1 MQEEVPMSNGIGK
14 QEEDDFGGF
23 TATGKKDKK
32 KGKKGVF
39 DALPEEDP
47 AVIVVPEAETT
58 NGDSWGGWG
67 TASSKKEKDKKKG
80 KKGVIEE
87 VPVEEPTVVV
97 VPEPETAADD
107 SWGGSGSK
115 KDKKKGKKDEQEPL
129 PPPPPPPPPDPVAA
143 AEGEWGTFGSKNK
156 KKGKKGAVEQVSK
169 VEEPVISVLP
179 ELDEDPIGYPEYE
192 PEAASPAV
200 PDTWGSFGN
209 KKDKKKGKKDAME
222 GITKVEDP
230 IAVVVPDVVP
240 EPATTAADHAW
251 GSATTK
257 KDKKKGKKGAVDEI
271 SKLEEPLVVTV
282 PEMETAG
289 PAADDSWTSFG
300 SKKDNKKKGKKGVF
314 EEIPKVEDP
323 PIVVV
328 PDLAPTVMDDEW
340 GMFGSKKDKKKGK
353 NGAFEEHTE
362 LDDPGIVDVP
372 EQESAVDIGWGGWGG
387 ASKTDKK
394 SKKKGIT
401 EVVDVPLTVNEPA
414 PAFEKGGAAVDD
426 DWMNFGTGKK
436 NDEKGRKG
444 AVADSKADEFLPPP
458 PPPPRM
464 VPNPLE
470 DSKSD
475 DWASFGTSKQSKD
488 KKGKKGKVSEAT
500 PVTLAPEP
508 LVAAINEP
516 DVTGVED
523 IWPTEGLSSKDKK
536 KKEKDKAKRLGQD
549 ASIEVVD
556 DPTAMPGT
564 LPDAIVDLD
573 APAEADSWGIWGTGS
588 KKDQKKAGKKSHV
601 FEAPP
606 PAPTPPAQGLTPE
619 PTPPPFSAL
628 DDPEDCEWGTFAPV
642 KTKGKKDIKKEPLI
656 RTTSA
661 SKGATTEV
669 TNPNKKGAGAKEPVD
684 DFFDGLDDVDEDRS
698 AAEVKKESPKEETP
712 AKAVKGFWGSFG
724 STATSKTK
732 TAKDKAKEKEEE
744 KGKSEAQEQIKSD
757 PVLEVVDRTDKKGS
771 KIQKNG
777 KLGKVE
783 SKGSDKSGKV
793 DSPKSDDINALID
806 LMDGDPDLNDDELAD
821 LADSFDKK
829 DDKKSD
835 AWSFWGSSKKPT
847 GKKADEPNQEIGKQT
862 STNQKASLGKPPKEP
877 EPPIDD
883 QPLFPPPPPATAT
896 AMNKSI
902 SAKSK
907 VAGKLSVSEKIK
919 ALEKDK
925 EEKAKPIPPPPPPEP
940 EAPPKA
946 DTPPKKSNSLAKAKP
961 VAASKG
967 AATSKQ
973 KVLSPDPAK
982 DKASKEAVPGSFP
995 FEGADD
1001 DIIDVIDLG
1010 PIDKKASKK
1019 VKRGAEKAK
1028 MDPMI
1033 VDVPAP
1039 PSPPS
1044 PPTPPPEPAAVKPV
1058 KKERARVVRGETASS
1073 WGFWGAAPKKEVK
1086 KEKAVKDDVDG
1097 DSPPAKAKASP
1108 PGLVRS
1114 KSTKT
1119 GTGKETEKS
1128 SSKSS
1133 GSDKATK
1140 PEAKPSKSRGMSFS
1154 QLLMGSPSPART
1166 MSTRRSSNAVPKT
1179 SSRRQSIDVGAVG
1192 LMSPPP
1198 DDKPEV
1204 PAKAAKIM
1212 GMGPGKIDRRPSTK
1226 GKQKLPGK
1234 GPSGYECRLRGSAD
1248 ASTGVVPDPY
1258 AIDDDDLVMVNGDYD
1273 AMVDVPIK
1281 ASSSKKKGPESKAKK
1296 LVGLA
1301 PLGRSNPTP
1310 LAPTAVIPE
1319 RPGQT
1324 WNYLEPLKAN
1334 MNSKPKQFGGATTAT
1349 DDIVMVE
1356 AGPSNDGPEVT
1367 TGSDDLA
1374 FVLPPRE
1381 PAPLKRSMSSAKR
1394 PEKLMGLFGSFRK
1407 SRRASETF
1415 ESPKTKAVYGTDDS
1429 KRLRREDRKVGRS
1442 GRGGNNA
1449 EDFGG
1454 DFLPGGGAFTEPE
1467 EQGATK
1473 HDRGSPRVSR
1483 DSPTKKAREAD
1494 ARAAD
1499 ERRARRREAEK
1510 AEEERR
1516 RAKAREARQNRV
1528 REEEEEEARRRE
1540 EKKARRAARKDR
1552 HAGKTLANDE
1562 TGNRDGEHR
1571 KRHRDKGLS
1580 SGAPSPM
1587 VDERS
1592 PRPRKTERRRSHID
1606 KPVPRYDADEE
1617 ADRRVRREARNTRE
1631 GLNRR
1636 KSAPPVEDYFDPRN
1650 GSRGVRPNDV
1660 VPDVPVYN
1668 APAPLPTHTDP
1679 YLNGANDHT
1688 SSWINSQII
1697 EPPAFP
1703 PVEPTVIE
1711 PAPTGIGRKHDELDD
1726 DDQDVRR
1733 EVRRAHRH
1741 SKYASVTPDGGDGH
1755 RRRKDSRRAERDGI
1769 RSSEGSEGDRYTRR
1783 KSDYAGYE
1791 NGGPVRTFDGRLASA
1806 GPAKRGSWFKK
1817 FANL

>member
-1 MQEEVPMSNGIGK
+1 MSNGIGK
-14 QEEDDFGGF
+14 EEEDDFGSF
-23 TATGKKDKK
+23 TATGRKDKK
-32 KGKKGVF
+32 KGKKGAF

-47 AVIVVPEAETT
+47 AGIVVPEAETT
-58 NGDSWGGWG
+58 NGDSLGGWG

-87 VPVEEPTVVV
+87 VSVEESAVVV
-97 VPEPETAADD
+97 VPESETVADD
-107 SWGGSGSK
+107 SLGGWGSK

-129 PPPPPPPPPDPVAA
+129 PPPPPPLPPDPVAA
-143 AEGEWGTFGSKNK
+143 AEGEWGTFGTKNK

-169 VEEPVISVLP
+169 IEDHVNSVLP

-209 KKDKKKGKKDAME
+209 KKDMKKGKKDAMK

-230 IAVVVPDVVP
+230 IAVVVPEVVP
-240 EPATTAADHAW
+240 EPATTAADDAW
-251 GSATTK
+251 GSASTR
-257 KDKKKGKKGAVDEI
+257 KDKKKGKKGVVEEI
-271 SKLEEPLVVTV
+271 RKVEGPLVVPV
-282 PEMETAG
+282 PEPETAG
-289 PAADDSWTSFG
+289 PATDDLWTSFG
-300 SKKDNKKKGKKGVF
+300 SKKEKKKGKKGV
-314 EEIPKVEDP
+314 EEIAKVEDSP
-323 PIVVV
+323 VVIV

-340 GMFGSKKDKKKGK
+340 GMFGSNKDKKKGK

-362 LDDPGIVDVP
+362 LDDVGIVDVP
-372 EQESAVDIGWGGWGG
+372 EQESAVDIGWGGWSG
-387 ASKTDKK
+387 ASKTDRK

-414 PAFEKGGAAVDD
+414 PAFEKGGATADD
-426 DWMNFGTGKK
+426 DWMNFGTGKI
-436 NDEKGRKG
+436 NDKKGKKG

-458 PPPPRM
+458 PPPPPM
-464 VPNPLE
+464 VPNHPE
-470 DSKSD
+470 DPKSD

-500 PVTLAPEP
+500 PVALAPEP
-508 LVAAINEP
+508 VVAAINEP

-523 IWPTEGLSSKDKK
+523 IWATGGLSSKDKK
-536 KKEKDKAKRLGQD
+536 KREKDKGKRLGQD
-549 ASIEVVD
+549 ASIEVID
-556 DPTAMPGT
+556 EPTAMPGI

-573 APAEADSWGIWGTGS
+573 APAENDSWGIWGTGS
-588 KKDQKKAGKKSHV
+588 KKDQKKAGKKNHV

-628 DDPEDCEWGTFAPV
+628 DDPEEGRWGAFAPA
-642 KTKGKKDIKKEPLI
+642 KTKGKKDIKKDPLS

-669 TNPNKKGAGAKEPVD
+669 TKSNKKGAGAKEPVD
-684 DFFDGLDDVDEDRS
+684 DFFDGLDDVDGDRS
-698 AAEVKKESPKEETP
+698 AAEVKKESPKEEMP
-712 AKAVKGFWGSFG
+712 AKAAKGFWGSFG

-744 KGKSEAQEQIKSD
+744 KGKVEAQEQPESD

-771 KIQKNG
+771 KTQKNG

-793 DSPKSDDINALID
+793 DSPKSDDIDALID
-806 LMDGDPDLNDDELAD
+806 LMDGDPDLNDDELGD

-847 GKKADEPNQEIGKQT
+847 GKKADEPKKEIGKQA

-877 EPPIDD
+877 EAPIDD
-883 QPLFPPPPPATAT
+883 QLLFPPPPPTTAT

-919 ALEKDK
+919 ALEKEK

-946 DTPPKKSNSLAKAKP
+946 DTPPKKSNILAKAKP

-982 DKASKEAVPGSFP
+982 DQASKEAVPGSFP

-1010 PIDKKASKK
+1010 PMDKKASKK
-1019 VKRGAEKAK
+1019 IKKGAEKAK
-1028 MDPMI
+1028 MDVMM

-1039 PSPPS
+1039 PSPPIPPA

-1198 DDKPEV
+1198 DDQPEV
-1204 PAKAAKIM
+1204 SAKAAKIM

-1226 GKQKLPGK
+1226 GKQKIPGK
-1234 GPSGYECRLRGSAD
+1234 GLVGMSAD
-1248 ASTGVVPDPY
+1248 RQSQLTPPQELFLTLTLSTMMT
-1258 AIDDDDLVMVNGDYD
+1258 LSWSM
-1273 AMVDVPIK
+1273 
-1281 ASSSKKKGPESKAKK
+1281 
-1296 LVGLA
+1296 
-1301 PLGRSNPTP
+1301 
-1310 LAPTAVIPE
+1310 
-1319 RPGQT
+1319 
-1324 WNYLEPLKAN
+1324 
-1334 MNSKPKQFGGATTAT
+1334 AT
-1349 DDIVMVE
+1349 M
-1356 AGPSNDGPEVT
+1356 
-1367 TGSDDLA
+1367 
-1374 FVLPPRE
+1374 
-1381 PAPLKRSMSSAKR
+1381 M
-1394 PEKLMGLFGSFRK
+1394 
-1407 SRRASETF
+1407 
-1415 ESPKTKAVYGTDDS
+1415 
-1429 KRLRREDRKVGRS
+1429 
-1442 GRGGNNA
+1442 
-1449 EDFGG
+1449 
-1454 DFLPGGGAFTEPE
+1454 
-1467 EQGATK
+1467 Q
-1473 HDRGSPRVSR
+1473 
-1483 DSPTKKAREAD
+1483 
-1494 ARAAD
+1494 
-1499 ERRARRREAEK
+1499 
-1510 AEEERR
+1510 
-1516 RAKAREARQNRV
+1516 
-1528 REEEEEEARRRE
+1528 
-1540 EKKARRAARKDR
+1540 
-1552 HAGKTLANDE
+1552 
-1562 TGNRDGEHR
+1562 
-1571 KRHRDKGLS
+1571 
-1580 SGAPSPM
+1580 
-1587 VDERS
+1587 
-1592 PRPRKTERRRSHID
+1592 
-1606 KPVPRYDADEE
+1606 
-1617 ADRRVRREARNTRE
+1617 
-1631 GLNRR
+1631 
-1636 KSAPPVEDYFDPRN
+1636 
-1650 GSRGVRPNDV
+1650 
-1660 VPDVPVYN
+1660 
-1668 APAPLPTHTDP
+1668 
-1679 YLNGANDHT
+1679 
-1688 SSWINSQII
+1688 W
-1697 EPPAFP
+1697 
-1703 PVEPTVIE
+1703 
-1711 PAPTGIGRKHDELDD
+1711 
-1726 DDQDVRR
+1726 
-1733 EVRRAHRH
+1733 
-1741 SKYASVTPDGGDGH
+1741 
-1755 RRRKDSRRAERDGI
+1755 
-1769 RSSEGSEGDRYTRR
+1769 
-1783 KSDYAGYE
+1783 
-1791 NGGPVRTFDGRLASA
+1791 
-1806 GPAKRGSWFKK
+1806 
-1817 FANL
+1817 